1 MKISVHP
8 LFFAAGIACALFG
21 GLPIFLI
28 YTLTALAHECGHIF
42 CADGMGFSCEGIKLM
57 PYGAAA
63 VCEIEGISPRDE
75 VKLALAGPAV
85 NAAICVFLAGLWW
98 FYPITYAYTDT
109 VMQANAVMLA
119 INVMPAYPLDGGR
132 VARCALEK
140 FMPARAANIVLR
152 CLAVVLAGGIAS
164 LFFFT
169 DAGANC
175 LVFAGFLLVS
185 AFTKS
190 VPASKISFVGER
202 RIKRGLE
209 IKYVLT
215 DGSLTYRRA
224 IRFLDDKKYVVFRTA
239 GGREITQD
247 ELFEGFTS
255 RGIYDKVFGDADDGD
270 SGNSVKECE
279 EESEEESGEEAD
291 LSFLP

>member
-42 CADGMGFSCEGIKLM
+42 CAHGMGFSCEGIKLM

-63 VCEIEGISPRDE
+63 VCEIEGISPSDE

-85 NAAICVFLAGLWW
+85 NAAICVSLAGLWW

-109 VMQANAVMLA
+109 VMQANVIMLA

-132 VARCALEK
+132 VARCVLEK
-140 FMPARAANIVLR
+140 FMPARAAGIVLR
-152 CLAVVLAGGIAS
+152 CITVALAGGVAS

-190 VPASKISFVGER
+190 VPASKITFVGER

-209 IKYVLT
+209 IKYVLA
-215 DGSLTYRRA
+215 DAGLTYRRA

-239 GGREITQD
+239 DGRELTQD
-247 ELFEGFTS
+247 ELFEGFA
-255 RGIYDKVFGDADDGD
+255 RHGIYDKVFGNADGD
-270 SGNSVKECE
+270 EDVNGEKEGAE
-279 EESEEESGEEAD
+279 ENEGEAD

>member
-42 CADGMGFSCEGIKLM
+42 CAHGMGFSCEGIKLM

-63 VCEIEGISPRDE
+63 VCEIEGISPSDE

-85 NAAICVFLAGLWW
+85 NAAICVSLAGLWW

-109 VMQANAVMLA
+109 VMQANVVMLA

-132 VARCALEK
+132 VARCVLEK
-140 FMPARAANIVLR
+140 FMPARAAGIVLR
-152 CLAVVLAGGIAS
+152 CITVALAGGVAS
-164 LFFFT
+164 LFFLA

-190 VPASKISFVGER
+190 VPASKITFVGER

-209 IKYVLT
+209 IKYVLA
-215 DGSLTYRRA
+215 DAGLTYRRA

-239 GGREITQD
+239 DGRELTQD
-247 ELFEGFTS
+247 ELFEGFA
-255 RGIYDKVFGDADDGD
+255 RHGIYDKVFGNADGD
-270 SGNSVKECE
+270 EDVNGEKEGAE
-279 EESEEESGEEAD
+279 ENEGEAD

>member
-42 CADGMGFSCEGIKLM
+42 CAHGMGFSCEGIKLM

-85 NAAICVFLAGLWW
+85 NAAICVSLAGLWW

-109 VMQANAVMLA
+109 VMQANVVMLA

-132 VARCALEK
+132 VARCVLEK
-140 FMPARAANIVLR
+140 FMPARAAGIVLR
-152 CLAVVLAGGIAS
+152 CITVALAGGVAS

-190 VPASKISFVGER
+190 VPASKITFVGER

-209 IKYVLT
+209 IKYVLA
-215 DGSLTYRRA
+215 DAGLTYRRA

-239 GGREITQD
+239 DGRELTQD
-247 ELFEGFTS
+247 ELFEGFA
-255 RGIYDKVFGDADDGD
+255 RHGIYDKVFGNADGD
-270 SGNSVKECE
+270 EDVNGEKEGAE
-279 EESEEESGEEAD
+279 ENEGEAD